1 MIILSI
7 LRKLVLPVPNLD
19 FRELVK
25 LCLNHTPE
33 SHKVNTDTDSSLRGS
48 SYFGASNAIFYMT
61 SLRCSGSE
69 KRLTDCGYSSNA
81 LTSCGS
87 GRHAGVACVGMW
99 LVLIKNLWDHWN
111 LINL

>member
-1 MIILSI
+1 MIILSL

-25 LCLNHTPE
+25 LCLNLSSE
-33 SHKVNTDTDSSLRGS
+33 SHEVNTDTDSTSRGS

-69 KRLTDCGYSSNA
+69 ERLTDCGYSSNA
-81 LTSCGS
+81 LTYCGS
-87 GRHAGVACVGMW
+87 GRQAGVTCVGMW
-99 LVLIKNLWDHWN
+99 LV
-111 LINL
+111 